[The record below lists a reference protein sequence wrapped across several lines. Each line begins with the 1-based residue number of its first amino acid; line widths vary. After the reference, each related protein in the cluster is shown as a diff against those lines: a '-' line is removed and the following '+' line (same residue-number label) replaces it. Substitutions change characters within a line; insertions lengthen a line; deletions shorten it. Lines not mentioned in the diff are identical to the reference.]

1 VTILS
6 VAEIIGYWESVLLL
20 PLAGLVALLV
30 FIALATWAAKGTYD
44 D

>member
-6 VAEIIGYWESVLLL
+6 VAEIIGLWNAVLLL
-20 PLAGLVALLV
+20 PLAGLTALLV
-30 FIALATWAAKGTYD
+30 FIALAFWATHGTYD